1 MVLREPPG
9 LKKKPMLSDLSPS
22 KTHQTP
28 WVIFWVAKQVDTV
41 LPQSKSEAKKAKKL
55 KTRELNTAWDEYGQ
69 KIHDAKIARELFFHM
84 HSHYESGWVDKE
96 GYTKVFFYDFSDR
109 TNISDDLCLR
119 TIGSDIRSKLT
130 AGDVRNELIKK
141 QFLVMTLMLEDVI
154 LRELLKRVSREQ
166 LHANEIRETIRFL
179 LLEWYKKPQSP
190 SVTLQTF
197 GQHVK
202 DLFGYWWN
210 FASSIWLTE
219 KEVQDAY
226 ATWLSNMAHW
236 IFDL

>member
-1 MVLREPPG
+1 M
-9 LKKKPMLSDLSPS
+9 
-22 KTHQTP
+22 
-28 WVIFWVAKQVDTV
+28 
-41 LPQSKSEAKKAKKL
+41 
-55 KTRELNTAWDEYGQ
+55 
-69 KIHDAKIARELFFHM
+69 
-84 HSHYESGWVDKE
+84 
-96 GYTKVFFYDFSDR
+96 FFYDFSDR

-202 DLFGYWWN
+202 DLFGYW
-210 FASSIWLTE
+210 
-219 KEVQDAY
+219 
-226 ATWLSNMAHW
+226 
-236 IFDL
+236 